1 MKPYFYLYNAT
12 IGEFTGEKFDTAARA
27 VEMSLELAESNPGEA
42 FEILRCVGYSSTS
55 KASTFWMDG
64 EEPPEKPLYRM
75 LEDGEII
82 MGEDEFQHPEGWRKH
97 HGSYN
102 AIGETFRKSNHLP
115 HRRPL

>member
-1 MKPYFYLYNAT
+1 MKPYFYIYNAT

-27 VEMSLELAESNPGEA
+27 AEVSLELAEANHGES

-64 EEPPEKPLYRM
+64 EVPPEKPRYRM
-75 LEDGEII
+75 LEIGDWTAES
-82 MGEDEFQHPEGWRKH
+82 DEYEKPRNSGNWVPVVKAPYELCQFNNR
-97 HGSYN
+97 
-102 AIGETFRKSNHLP
+102 